1 MGFFSNIISS
11 VVKVAITPV
20 AVIVDVVKVVKGE
33 EPDTTKDLLKSAGDD
48 ASAAIDNACGED

>member
-11 VVKVAITPV
+11 AIKVAITPV

-33 EPDTTKDLLKSAGDD
+33 EPNTTKHLLISAGHD
-48 ASAAIDNACGED
+48 AADAIDEACGG